1 MENIVK
7 MVTMLLVS
15 CALAGCF
22 QVDQKIT
29 LSPDGSGTI
38 EETLMVSSMIA
49 NSMSAMSESMAP
61 QGETADGKD
70 KTPPAKQSMFKEED
84 IRKKAE
90 NYGPDVRF
98 VKMERIV
105 NKQFEGYKAVYSFK
119 NINNVRLEQGNPGM
133 PGQGPQAADS
143 TKGIKF
149 VFTPG
154 KTATLVV
161 KQPKKEMATAETVP
175 DKQASAAETPPE
187 QLAMIRQMF
196 NGMRVS
202 SSLVIKGKVIKSN
215 ATHRTDSTIILA
227 DIDFGKILDKPE
239 LLAQMASIQPGDQD
253 AAMEMMKKLP
263 GMKIDM
269 NEELQVS
276 FK

>member
-1 MENIVK
+1 
-7 MVTMLLVS
+7 MLLVS

-38 EETLMVSSMIA
+38 EETLMVSNMIA
-49 NSMSAMSESMAP
+49 NSMSAMTESMAP
-61 QGETADGKD
+61 QGEATDNKD
-70 KTPPAKQSMFKEED
+70 KTPPAKQSMFKEAD

-90 NYGPDVRF
+90 SYGPDVRF

-105 NKQFEGYKAVYSFK
+105 NQQFEGYKAVYSFK
-119 NINNVRLEQGNPGM
+119 NINNIRIEQGNPGM
-133 PGQGPQAADS
+133 PGQNPQASDPA
-143 TKGIKF
+143 KGIKF

-161 KQPKKEMATAETVP
+161 KQPKKELAATETAP
-175 DKQASAAETPPE
+175 DKSAVTADTPPE

-202 SSLVIKGKVIKSN
+202 SSLVIKGKVVKSN

-239 LLAQMASIQPGDQD
+239 LLAQMAAIQPGDQD

>member
-1 MENIVK
+1 MKNIVK
-7 MVTMLLVS
+7 MMTLLLVT
-15 CALAGCF
+15 CGLAGCF

-49 NSMSAMSESMAP
+49 NSMSAMSDSMAQ
-61 QGETADGKD
+61 QGEATDKKD
-70 KTPPAKQSMFKEED
+70 KTPPAKQSMFKEDD

-90 NYGPDVRF
+90 NYGPDVSF
-98 VKMERIV
+98 VKMERIA
-105 NKQFEGYKAVYSFK
+105 NQQFEGYKAVYSFK

-133 PGQGPQAADS
+133 PGQSQQATDS

-154 KTATLVV
+154 KTARLVV
-161 KQPKKEMATAETVP
+161 KQPKKETTAEETAT
-175 DKQASAAETPPE
+175 DKPAAAAETPPE

-202 SSLVIKGKVIKSN
+202 STLIIKGNVIKSN
-215 ATHRTDSTIILA
+215 ATHRSGSTIVLA

-239 LLAQMASIQPGDQD
+239 LLAQMASIQPGDQA

-263 GMKIDM
+263 GMKIDL